1 MIQERE
7 AAGELEPLEGDE
19 GEPDVGRDRH
29 VGRELLRT
37 PLAEVKRGEPV
48 TVAPDATV
56 AEGIALMRERRVS
69 ALLVVANDDG
79 RRLAGIFTE
88 RDLLE
93 RALPVPGYAGAPIA
107 QFMTRDPETLHPSD
121 PVAYAV
127 NKMSV
132 GRFRHVPLVD
142 GEGRPAGMFSIRDLA
157 DFVVELCAEEVLNLP
172 PEPELAM
179 HPRPEG
185 E

>member
-1 MIQERE
+1 M
-7 AAGELEPLEGDE
+7 
-19 GEPDVGRDRH
+19 
-29 VGRELLRT
+29 T
-37 PLAEVKRGEPV
+37 P
-48 TVAPDATV
+48 
-56 AEGIALMRERRVS
+56 
-69 ALLVVANDDG
+69 
-79 RRLAGIFTE
+79 
-88 RDLLE
+88 
-93 RALPVPGYAGAPIA
+93 
-107 QFMTRDPETLHPSD
+107 DPETLHPGD

-142 GEGRPAGMFSIRDLA
+142 GEGRPAGMFTIRDLA